1 MNSEN
6 TVASLSPSSSVQ
18 LPSNVRNNSSQGSGG
33 RNNHS
38 NQRIDNVRNNTR
50 QDGVRNDRSGRNRGR
65 LNQSNN
71 SKPNERFS
79 PDHNQGCNSNRRS
92 PIDDDRFYYDDRN
105 NCIFDN
111 PNNNRDFGNPHN
123 NWDFD
128 SRYNSRDDGQFGGR
142 GRDWF
147 YNNQGNYMDNNSR

>member
-18 LPSNVRNNSSQGSGG
+18 LPSNVRNNSSQGSRG
-33 RNNHS
+33 RKNHS

-79 PDHNQGCNSNRRS
+79 PDHNQGWNSNRRS